1 MHRQAERLQILFD
14 KSTFVLS
21 YDLMKPNL
29 QTDPP
34 SRPLRDFLTF
44 RLARLTQA
52 LNAQATE
59 VLQSAGA
66 IGLTDWR
73 VLAMIAGGGAAS
85 ARDIVTLTGFDA
97 AQVSRALRHLEDTG
111 LVLTV
116 RDSTDRRM
124 RPVRL
129 TARGQ
134 ALYDRLVPMM
144 QRRQEA
150 LLSALNP
157 EERQAIFGIIDK
169 LQDAAA
175 LRDF

>member
-1 MHRQAERLQILFD
+1 
-14 KSTFVLS
+14 
-21 YDLMKPNL
+21 MKPNP
-29 QTDPP
+29 TPDAPF

-59 VLQSAGA
+59 VLEREGP

-73 VLAMIAGGGAAS
+73 VLAMVAGGGAAS

-97 AQVSRALRHLEDTG
+97 AQVSRALRHLEDAG

-116 RDSTDRRM
+116 RDSADRRM

-129 TARGQ
+129 TPRGQ
-134 ALYDRLVPMM
+134 ALYDRLVPIM

-150 LLSALNP
+150 LLDTLSP
-157 EERQAIFGIIDK
+157 DEQAMIFGVIDK

-175 LRDF
+175 LRQF

>member
-1 MHRQAERLQILFD
+1 M
-14 KSTFVLS
+14 T
-21 YDLMKPNL
+21 PNPRP
-29 QTDPP
+29 DPSA

-59 VLQSAGA
+59 VLDREGP
-66 IGLTDWR
+66 IGLSDWR
-73 VLAMIAGGGAAS
+73 VLAIVAAGGAQS
-85 ARDIVTLTGFDA
+85 ARDIVTQTGFDA
-97 AQVSRALRHLEDTG
+97 AQVSRALRHLEDGG

-116 RDSTDRRM
+116 RDSADRRM

-129 TARGQ
+129 TPRGQ
-134 ALYDRLVPMM
+134 ALYDRIVPIM

-150 LLSALNP
+150 LLNALS
-157 EERQAIFGIIDK
+157 EAEQAAIFGIVDK

-175 LRDF
+175 MREF

>member
-1 MHRQAERLQILFD
+1 
-14 KSTFVLS
+14 
-21 YDLMKPNL
+21 MKPNPHPDAPL
-29 QTDPP
+29 
-34 SRPLRDFLTF
+34 RPLRDFLTF

-52 LNAQATE
+52 LNAQATD
-59 VLQSAGA
+59 VLERAGP

-73 VLAMIAGGGAAS
+73 VLSVIAGGGAAS
-85 ARDIVTLTGFDA
+85 ARDIVTQTGFDA
-97 AQVSRALRHLEDTG
+97 AQVSRALRHLEDDG

-134 ALYDRLVPMM
+134 TLYDTLVPVM

-150 LLSALNP
+150 LLNALSA
-157 EERQAIFGIIDK
+157 EERALIFGIIDK
-169 LQDAAA
+169 LQDAAV

>member
-1 MHRQAERLQILFD
+1 MRSNPIPQAP
-14 KSTFVLS
+14 ST
-21 YDLMKPNL
+21 
-29 QTDPP
+29 
-34 SRPLRDFLTF
+34 RPLRDFLTF

-59 VLQSAGA
+59 VLEREGP

-73 VLAMIAGGGAAS
+73 VLAMVAGGGAAS

-97 AQVSRALRHLEDTG
+97 AQVSRALRHLEDAG
-111 LVLTV
+111 LILTV
-116 RDSTDRRM
+116 RDSADRRM

-129 TARGQ
+129 TPRGQ
-134 ALYDRLVPMM
+134 ALYDRLVPIM

-150 LLSALNP
+150 LLAALSAA
-157 EERQAIFGIIDK
+157 EQAAIFGIVDK

-175 LRDF
+175 LRQF

>member
-1 MHRQAERLQILFD
+1 MTLIPH
-14 KSTFVLS
+14 
-21 YDLMKPNL
+21 PNN
-29 QTDPP
+29 DRPENP
-34 SRPLRDFLTF
+34 SSRPLRDFLTF

-59 VLQSAGA
+59 VLESQGP

-73 VLAMIAGGGAAS
+73 VLAMIAGGGATS
-85 ARDIVTLTGFDA
+85 ARDIVTQTGFDA
-97 AQVSRALRHLEDTG
+97 AQVSRALRHLEDAG

-116 RDSTDRRM
+116 RDSADRRM

-134 ALYDRLVPMM
+134 ALYDRLVPVM

-150 LLSALNP
+150 LLSALSL
-157 EERQAIFGIIDK
+157 EEREAIFGIIDK

-175 LRDF
+175 LRQF

>member
-1 MHRQAERLQILFD
+1 M
-14 KSTFVLS
+14 T
-21 YDLMKPNL
+21 PNPRP
-29 QTDPP
+29 DIPA

-59 VLQSAGA
+59 VLERAGP
-66 IGLTDWR
+66 IGLSDWR
-73 VLAMIAGGGAAS
+73 VLAIVAGGAQS
-85 ARDIVTLTGFDA
+85 ARDIVTQTGFDA
-97 AQVSRALRHLEDTG
+97 AQVSRALRHLEDGG

-116 RDSTDRRM
+116 RDSIDRRM

-134 ALYDRLVPMM
+134 ALYDRLVPIM

-150 LLSALNP
+150 LLATLT
-157 EERQAIFGIIDK
+157 EAEQEAIFGMVDK
-169 LQDAAA
+169 LQGAAA
-175 LRDF
+175 MRDF

>member
-1 MHRQAERLQILFD
+1 
-14 KSTFVLS
+14 
-21 YDLMKPNL
+21 MKPHPL
-29 QTDPP
+29 SESPRP
-34 SRPLRDFLTF
+34 ESASSRPLRDFLTF

-59 VLQSAGA
+59 ILQTEGP

-73 VLAMIAGGGAAS
+73 ALAIVAGGGAQS
-85 ARDIVTLTGFDA
+85 ARDIVTQTGFDA
-97 AQVSRALRHLEDTG
+97 AQISRALRHLEDGG

-116 RDSTDRRM
+116 RDSADRRM

-129 TARGQ
+129 TPRGQ
-134 ALYDRLVPMM
+134 ALYDRLVPIM

-150 LLSALNP
+150 LLAALS
-157 EERQAIFGIIDK
+157 EAEQAAIFGIIDK

-175 LRDF
+175 MRNF

>member
-1 MHRQAERLQILFD
+1 MRSNPSPQTP
-14 KSTFVLS
+14 ST
-21 YDLMKPNL
+21 
-29 QTDPP
+29 
-34 SRPLRDFLTF
+34 RPLRDFLTF

-59 VLQSAGA
+59 VLEREGP

-73 VLAMIAGGGAAS
+73 VLAMVAGGGAAS

-97 AQVSRALRHLEDTG
+97 AQVSRALRHLEDSG
-111 LVLTV
+111 LILTV
-116 RDSTDRRM
+116 RDSADRRM

-134 ALYDRLVPMM
+134 ALYDRLVPIM

-150 LLSALNP
+150 LLNALSP
-157 EERQAIFGIIDK
+157 DERVAIFGMIDK

-175 LRDF
+175 LRHF

>member
-1 MHRQAERLQILFD
+1 M
-14 KSTFVLS
+14 T
-21 YDLMKPNL
+21 PNPRPD
-29 QTDPP
+29 TSA

-59 VLQSAGA
+59 VLDREGP
-66 IGLTDWR
+66 IGLSDWR
-73 VLAMIAGGGAAS
+73 VLAIVAGGGAQS
-85 ARDIVTLTGFDA
+85 ARDIVTQTGFDA
-97 AQVSRALRHLEDTG
+97 AQVSRALRHLEDGG

-116 RDSTDRRM
+116 RDSADRRM

-129 TARGQ
+129 TPRGQ
-134 ALYDRLVPMM
+134 ALYDRIVPIM

-150 LLSALNP
+150 LLNALS
-157 EERQAIFGIIDK
+157 EAEQAAIFGIVDK

-175 LRDF
+175 MREF

>member
-1 MHRQAERLQILFD
+1 M
-14 KSTFVLS
+14 TP
-21 YDLMKPNL
+21 KPHL
-29 QTDPP
+29 DTPS

-52 LNAQATE
+52 VNAQATE
-59 VLQSAGA
+59 ILERLGP
-66 IGLTDWR
+66 IGLSDWR
-73 VLAMIAGGGAAS
+73 VLAIIAGGGAQS
-85 ARDIVTLTGFDA
+85 ARDIVMQTGFDA
-97 AQVSRALRHLEDTG
+97 AQVSRALRHLEDDG

-116 RDSTDRRM
+116 RDSADRRM

-134 ALYDRLVPMM
+134 ALYDRLVPIM

-150 LLSALNP
+150 LLNALSP
-157 EERQAIFGIIDK
+157 EERLAIFGIIDK

-175 LRDF
+175 MRDF